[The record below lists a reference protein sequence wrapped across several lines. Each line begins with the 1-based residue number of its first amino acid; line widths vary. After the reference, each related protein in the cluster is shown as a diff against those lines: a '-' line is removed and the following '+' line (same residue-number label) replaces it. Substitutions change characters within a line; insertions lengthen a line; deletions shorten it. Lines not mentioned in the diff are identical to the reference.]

1 LAENEEAP
9 IGTARAQSD
18 RMNLRAVCL
27 LCTAAVAASS
37 QSSPVTGAAPAD
49 PARPLSQKE
58 CKKKEAMLRRELA
71 APWKKWLNQDVV
83 YIVTDEERAAFKALQ
98 TDEERQSFVEEFWLR
113 RDPTPDTIENEFE
126 DEHYRRIA
134 YVNERYA
141 SGIPG
146 WKTDRGRI
154 YIVYGPPD
162 DIESHTGGGETP
174 YPSEDWRYRRIE
186 GIGDNVAIEFVDPT
200 KSGEYHLTM
209 DPTEKNA
216 PPGPMSERFGPSP
229 GTHLPPP
236 ENRSDVRLEAFVG
249 LVKPPV
255 VRYTDL
261 EEVISTPINYN
272 MLPIQVRADYF
283 RATDYTVLTPITISI
298 RKADLQYRTKDGY
311 AKGTVNIFAQIATM
325 PRRVVSTFEGT
336 MNVETSS
343 ELLNITKNGT
353 ATYQKTVP
361 LPAGAYRLNVVAKD
375 MVAGTITVYE
385 MALNVPVYDSEK
397 LASSSL
403 ILADLIEKVPSR
415 GGAVPFVIGETKV
428 RPRVSPTF
436 SRSESL
442 GIYTQLYNFAPDE
455 TTRKPNGSIEYEVV
469 RSGTDE
475 KVFDYTEDVAALPG
489 ASPQQVTIEKL
500 FPLNKLTPGQY
511 TLRLK
516 VTDNIRNQVLTPEAT
531 FAVTP

>member
-1 LAENEEAP
+1 
-9 IGTARAQSD
+9 
-18 RMNLRAVCL
+18 
-27 LCTAAVAASS
+27 
-37 QSSPVTGAAPAD
+37 
-49 PARPLSQKE
+49 
-58 CKKKEAMLRRELA
+58 
-71 APWKKWLNQDVV
+71 
-83 YIVTDEERAAFKALQ
+83 
-98 TDEERQSFVEEFWLR
+98 
-113 RDPTPDTIENEFE
+113 
-126 DEHYRRIA
+126 
-134 YVNERYA
+134 
-141 SGIPG
+141 
-146 WKTDRGRI
+146 
-154 YIVYGPPD
+154 
-162 DIESHTGGGETP
+162 
-174 YPSEDWRYRRIE
+174 
-186 GIGDNVAIEFVDPT
+186 
-200 KSGEYHLTM
+200 
-209 DPTEKNA
+209 
-216 PPGPMSERFGPSP
+216 
-229 GTHLPPP
+229 
-236 ENRSDVRLEAFVG
+236 
-249 LVKPPV
+249 
-255 VRYTDL
+255 
-261 EEVISTPINYN
+261 
-272 MLPIQVRADYF
+272 
-283 RATDYTVLTPITISI
+283 
-298 RKADLQYRTKDGY
+298 
-311 AKGTVNIFAQIATM
+311 
-325 PRRVVSTFEGT
+325 
-336 MNVETSS
+336 
-343 ELLNITKNGT
+343 
-353 ATYQKTVP
+353 VP